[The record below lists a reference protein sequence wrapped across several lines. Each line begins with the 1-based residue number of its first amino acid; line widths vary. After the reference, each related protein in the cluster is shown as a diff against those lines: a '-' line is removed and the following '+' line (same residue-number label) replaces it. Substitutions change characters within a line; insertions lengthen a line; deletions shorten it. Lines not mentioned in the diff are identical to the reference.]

1 MQSVIR
7 VRILNDLW
15 SNLHASAAIPD
26 DRLCKATFKHNK
38 QVYGDAIV
46 RSPYQWCF
54 NLAITYYH
62 CNTSL
67 GQPKQ
72 TSSLYL
78 YTNNTNQ
85 SVWEPTHPGV
95 DGTLLAIS
103 CYILT
108 TGSQSSS
115 QSNIR
120 YRAQQPCQASNQ
132 RPAVMAVTPRPS
144 MAPKMTATRY
154 EYHV

>member
-72 TSSLYL
+72 TSRLSHTAIQINRSETQLTRGSMELY
-78 YTNNTNQ
+78 
-85 SVWEPTHPGV
+85 
-95 DGTLLAIS
+95 
-103 CYILT
+103 
-108 TGSQSSS
+108 
-115 QSNIR
+115 
-120 YRAQQPCQASNQ
+120 
-132 RPAVMAVTPRPS
+132 
-144 MAPKMTATRY
+144 
-154 EYHV
+154 